1 MLQYANSTQLSR
13 KEARM
18 AALANP
24 RHEAYAQHRA
34 RGLSQRESARA
45 ATYKSSGYGS
55 QLDKHDKVKPRI
67 DAIKEALPWGSS
79 RDLAPVIGALVE
91 TAKAASQMKSAAGLK
106 AAGELWRQVAEL
118 KQKLP
123 DDPYL
128 VACPDPPTT
137 PQEWLERNPP
147 KP

>member
-1 MLQYANSTQLSR
+1 
-13 KEARM
+13 M
-18 AALANP
+18 AVLANP

-34 RGLSQRESARA
+34 RGLSQRESAKA
-45 ATYKSSGYGS
+45 ARYNSSGYGS
-55 QLDKHDKVKPRI
+55 QLDRHDKVKPRI
-67 DAIKEALPWGSS
+67 AEIEEALPWGSS

-91 TAKAASQMKSAAGLK
+91 TAKAASQLTSAAGLK

-123 DDPYL
+123 EDPYPT
-128 VACPDPPTT
+128 ASPDQPTT
-137 PQEWLERNPP
+137 PHEWLDRNPL